1 MRISDWSSDVCSSDL
16 RACRSTRRRSGCAD
30 GAIQD
35 HGAADRRRCRSSSR
49 RHPHARSAAR
59 GSRLVSLLDSGE
71 LVWRARDI
79 RCLFLDIDGVLTDG
93 KLYIGPNGE
102 ETKTSYVR
110 DGLGIKMML
119 KAGLH
124 VAVNSGRPSEAMR
137 TRLSWPGVQHIAPD
151 TEDKAPASVRL
162 RDALGPKDA
171 HCAHMADD
179 VPHTPLLQR
188 RARAITAP
196 P

>member
-16 RACRSTRRRSGCAD
+16 
-30 GAIQD
+30 
-35 HGAADRRRCRSSSR
+35 
-49 RHPHARSAAR
+49 
-59 GSRLVSLLDSGE
+59 
-71 LVWRARDI
+71 WRARDI

-124 VAVNSGRPSEAMR
+124 VAVISGRPSEAMR
-137 TRLSWPGVQHIAPD
+137 TRLSWLGVQHIATD
-151 TEDKAPASVRL
+151 TEDKAPAYVRI
-162 RDALGPKDA
+162 RDALGLKDA
-171 HCAHMADD
+171 QYAHMGED
-179 VPHTPLLQR
+179 VPDLPQIG
-188 RARAITAP
+188 RAHV
-196 P
+196 